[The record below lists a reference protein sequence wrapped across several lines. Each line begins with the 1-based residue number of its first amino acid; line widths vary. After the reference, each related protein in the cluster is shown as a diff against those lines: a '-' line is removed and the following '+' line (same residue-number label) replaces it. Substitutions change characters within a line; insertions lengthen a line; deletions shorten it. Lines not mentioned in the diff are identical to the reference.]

1 MKLLLENWRKYL
13 KEEELIKES
22 VSDHYDTLS
31 EDDLYDLDIEDLL
44 DLRDFIVDFGADQ
57 YSRSRD
63 TKDLYPT
70 IMARIEALGGSEA
83 EEATA
88 RAKDIYSGEYAM
100 KLAKAFIDRS
110 KMGIDLASMI
120 PDTEGLV
127 EEFKRLRE
135 IVQEILEHA
144 ERSDSAPWHGWD
156 YDKHPNTIIASMGA
170 LINQLVDLPAENH
183 WDMDELVDERKEILS
198 MYYGWLDSLRDLEYY
213 AFWQLARKGTRLG
226 ANRQDYIDSYHFIK
240 DWAGE
245 D

>member
-1 MKLLLENWRKYL
+1 MKLLLENWREFL

-31 EDDLYDLDIEDLL
+31 EDGLYKLNIEDLL

-63 TKDLYPT
+63 TKNLYPT
-70 IMARIEALGGSEA
+70 IMARIEALEGSEA

-88 RAKDIYSGEYAM
+88 QIEGVYSGEYAM

-144 ERSDSAPWHGWD
+144 ERSDNAPWHGWD
-156 YDKHPNTIIASMGA
+156 YDKHPNSIIKSMGDLMNA
-170 LINQLVDLPAENH
+170 LTDLPGENVP
-183 WDMDELVDERKEILS
+183 DMNELVDERKEILTR
-198 MYYGWLDSLRDLEYY
+198 YFGWVDSLRDLENYT
-213 AFWQLARKGTRLG
+213 FWQLARKGTRLG

-240 DWAGE
+240 DWVGE